1 MGITVHGNM
10 GILKMI
16 WSKKY
21 GITVEKD
28 SNQSINHSD
37 LLIIVY
43 AST

>member
-21 GITVEKD
+21 GHNSRKKFQID
-28 SNQSINHSD
+28 
-37 LLIIVY
+37 
-43 AST
+43 